1 MNKREKEAREKLKL
15 VQSRGR
21 TDAGEAHT
29 YKDRG
34 HSKDAAKSVVAKAAR
49 AVNKYIEGNGPR

>member
-1 MNKREKEAREKLKL
+1 MKESEKRARERIKD

-21 TDAGEAHT
+21 VANGDPHT

-34 HSKDAAKSVVAKAAR
+34 QAKDATKSAIRKVAR
-49 AVNKYIEGNGPR
+49 AVNKYIEGDGPR